1 VNQPPQVVLYGF
13 ERCEALGS
21 IFELIGLPSEPGLFL
36 HSHLT
41 GVLRKQHPDV
51 VISTLELVAVP
62 DCDLGG
68 FITGEPEI
76 MRVESMCIPIKILAQ
91 TVVQGKPHGLRIDLI
106 VNAKGEDGRY
116 IVTTDMHVRE
126 QGEWNPEE
134 PG

>member
-1 VNQPPQVVLYGF
+1 MNQPPQVVLYGF

-62 DCDLGG
+62 DCDMGG
-68 FITGEPEI
+68 FMTRAAEM
-76 MRVESMCIPIKILAQ
+76 MRVESMRIPIEVLVQA
-91 TVVQGKPHGLRIDLI
+91 VVNGKPHGLRIDLF
-106 VNAKGEDGRY
+106 VNAKGENGRY
-116 IVTTDMHVRE
+116 VVTTDMHVRE